1 MASPFA
7 FLVCL
12 QRASARQMRAFVVKG
27 FAFPITCDSGDSGD
41 PAPPP
46 MPQLGKQSG
55 CSTPSQTVPVRLAL
69 IRVIGGV
76 VLFFR
81 SPDHQMVPITRFPA
95 ALCRCPSARDPPG
108 SFPFLLQRKHFLNS
122 TLGWPLGDPCV
133 TLGWRLGDPC
143 VTQSQ
148 SQSQVSAEG
157 CSSSF
162 GQMQLPTAICFIFK
176 DLCPS
181 RPEALANSRRFL
193 RANQVRKRT
202 MALRVTIAK

>member
-1 MASPFA
+1 LKTKVKAQFNRTVTERSKPFFYRFCQSNRCHFAGHFTLVTLGRRIDRQWVASKLPSILPKA
-7 FLVCL
+7 GGQSPERS
-12 QRASARQMRAFVVKG
+12 QRGAAQPRVERSKSAKPTLR
-27 FAFPITCDSGDSGD
+27 
-41 PAPPP
+41 
-46 MPQLGKQSG
+46 
-55 CSTPSQTVPVRLAL
+55 
-69 IRVIGGV
+69 
-76 VLFFR
+76 
-81 SPDHQMVPITRFPA
+81 
-95 ALCRCPSARDPPG
+95 PSAYIFQPATPPG